1 MNIWVQ
7 VFAMNAIKQQSG
19 GSAGS
24 EDLMLPEYFFI
35 WGMHVDC
42 RGKGAELFEDFLVN
56 TMKIDMVKHGYKSN
70 RDFIE
75 QFTVLLESIQ
85 EISAG
90 SLMVGKDVS
99 ISEARKGFQL
109 DLSSLNGK
117 ILQDR
122 LVLAYAKKLGLI

>member
-1 MNIWVQ
+1 
-7 VFAMNAIKQQSG
+7 
-19 GSAGS
+19 
-24 EDLMLPEYFFI
+24 MLPEYFFI
-35 WGMHVDC
+35 WGMHADC

-56 TMKIDMVKHGYKSN
+56 TMEIDMADHGYKNN

-85 EISAG
+85 DISAG
-90 SLMVGKDVS
+90 SLMVGKDIS
-99 ISEARKGFQL
+99 IAKAAEGFTL